1 MPSITASM
9 IAELRSRSD
18 APLARCRWALTA
30 AGGDIDKAL
39 QLLREGGDA
48 KRGPAAY
55 STELTQALGGFP
67 GFAEG
72 YEAAQRQQ
80 ALGRRLR
87 ELREARGLS
96 QSRLAELAS
105 VDQGDISRFEA
116 GKWGKRGISFE
127 MLERI
132 LPVLGMRLEHRIL
145 PVEDPH
151 SRDERLEQAAVAMSG
166 LL

>member
-9 IAELRSRSD
+9 LAELRSRSD
-18 APLARCRWALTA
+18 APLARCKWALTA

-39 QLLREGGDA
+39 QLLREGRDA
-48 KRGPAAY
+48 RTGPAY
-55 STELTQALGGFP
+55 STELTQALGSFP

-105 VDQGDISRFEA
+105 VDQGDLSRFEA

-145 PVEDPH
+145 PVQDPQA
-151 SRDERLEQAAVAMSG
+151 RDERLEQAAVAMSG

>member
-1 MPSITASM
+1 MPSITASLV
-9 IAELRSRSD
+9 AELRSRSD
-18 APLARCRWALTA
+18 ASLVRCKWALTE

-39 QLLREGGDA
+39 QLLREGGKVKTA
-48 KRGPAAY
+48 PAY
-55 STELTQALGGFP
+55 STELTQALGTLP

-96 QSRLAELAS
+96 QFRLAELAN

-145 PVEDPH
+145 PAEDPQAL
-151 SRDERLEQAAVAMSG
+151 DERSAEAAVAMSG

>member
-1 MPSITASM
+1 MPVVTPRM
-9 IAELRSRSD
+9 IAELRQRCEL
-18 APLARCRWALTA
+18 PLARCRWALVKA
-30 AGGDIDKAL
+30 EGDVDQAL
-39 QLLREGGDA
+39 ALLRQAG
-48 KRGPAAY
+48 
-55 STELTQALGGFP
+55 ELAPGYASDLSRELGAFP

-72 YEAAQRQQ
+72 YEAAQRQRV
-80 ALGRRLR
+80 LGRQLR

-96 QSRLAELAS
+96 QARLAELAG
-105 VDQGDISRFEA
+105 VDQGDVSRFEA

-145 PVEDPH
+145 PADEQLAA
-151 SRDERLEQAAVAMSG
+151 DERWAEAAGLMSR